1 MNFYKLYKMLL
12 MGCCVLFS
20 QLSFAKSDVTITV
33 WVHGTYPVLTALAS
47 KHSPF
52 RSWIY
57 VEPGISLAK
66 NLPYDYYFNQL
77 AHECHKRN
85 PEAYNKNHF
94 YTYGWYS
101 SKVRPAHRRMEGQKL
116 FDAITELLKEYK
128 TKYDT
133 ITLRLVGVSHGG
145 NVVLHCVRCMPFLLD
160 GVDTEIV
167 LLATPIQESTRDYV
181 NNPCLK
187 KVYSFYSDVD
197 WIQRIDMQKCHSDA
211 PKKCPVWSKRT
222 FKNSD
227 RVIQIRLKINGQF
240 IGHARYRSIVKYLPE
255 MLRAVDDYV
264 GQDES
269 KASVMLNFKVH

>member
-1 MNFYKLYKMLL
+1 MKNLKSYCLL
-12 MGCCVLFS
+12 LIGYSFFCG
-20 QLSFAKSDVTITV
+20 QLSYAKSDVTITV
-33 WVHGTYPVLTALAS
+33 WVHGTYPVLGVLAS

-116 FDAITELLKEYK
+116 FDAITVLLKEYK
-128 TKYDT
+128 ENYDS

-145 NVVLHCVRCMPFLLD
+145 NVVLHCVRCMPFLED
-160 GVDTEIV
+160 GVDTEVV
-167 LLATPIQESTRDYV
+167 LLATPIQESTRDFV
-181 NNPCLK
+181 NSPHLK
-187 KVYSFYSDVD
+187 KVYSFYSDID
-197 WIQRIDMQKCHSDA
+197 WMQRIDMQKCHADA
-211 PKKCPVWSKRT
+211 PKKCPIWSRRT
-222 FKNSD
+222 FKSSD
-227 RVIQIRLKINGQF
+227 KVIQIRLKINGQF
-240 IGHARYRSIVKYLPE
+240 IGHGRYRSIVKHLPD
-255 MLRAVDDYV
+255 MLKAVDEYV
-264 GQDES
+264 GTDED
-269 KASVMLNFKVH
+269 KASVMLDFKV